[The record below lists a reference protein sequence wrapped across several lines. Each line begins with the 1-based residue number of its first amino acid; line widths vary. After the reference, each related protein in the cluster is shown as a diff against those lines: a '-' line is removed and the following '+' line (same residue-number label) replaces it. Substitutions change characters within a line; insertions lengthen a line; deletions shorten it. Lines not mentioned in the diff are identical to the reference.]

1 MDMQVDT
8 SVITVLLIEDNPGD
22 RLLINEHL
30 REGTRFSRFSI
41 KSCDSLAE
49 GLNLIKKEKIAVV
62 ILDLGL
68 PDSTGLD
75 SLRKLKELD
84 DSIPV
89 VVLTIDGSDEIGLKA
104 IQSGAQDYVS
114 KDEMQPKYLTRVIE
128 YAVNR
133 NELEQKL
140 KNSLNLYTN
149 TFEQAAVGF
158 VHLSTN
164 ASFIK
169 VNKKF
174 CDITGYSKYELTGK
188 SINDITFPDDLEK
201 DLMNFEKLISG
212 ETKSYNLE
220 KRFVHKNGSI
230 VWANITRT
238 AIFNNQD
245 EIKFFFTTVE
255 DITERKSLALEL
267 QEQKDLLLGIFDI
280 LPVGISI
287 LNNEGKLISN
297 NKKHLDIW
305 AGSEY
310 RDINDH
316 KKYRAWRA
324 DTKKEIMSEDWA
336 SYKALTKK
344 ETSIGEVLEI
354 QCFDGS
360 RKTILNSAIPL
371 LKDGNVLAVVV
382 AVEDIS
388 GLVEAEKKL
397 KNLVAEKEVLVKE
410 SNHRIKN
417 NLQLM
422 ASLLNLQL
430 VNTKDKK
437 IQSILSD
444 SRNRLTSV
452 SFLHDYLYR
461 SSDLNEVNV
470 QTYLYKIVD
479 HIRSINDNDARKIK
493 IVKDIDNFTIS
504 SSLAISIGL
513 IINELITNAV
523 KYAFKN
529 KEKGLI
535 LIELKKEDRM
545 ILLILKDNGAGLPE
559 KINLPKSKTLGFQI
573 VHSMVSQ
580 HNGSIEY
587 KMNDGAEFTI
597 KLSLK

>member
-1 MDMQVDT
+1 MDIQVDT
-8 SVITVLLIEDNPGD
+8 TVITVLLIEDNPGD
-22 RLLINEHL
+22 RLLINEQL
-30 REGTRFSRFSI
+30 REGTQFSRFSV
-41 KSCDSLAE
+41 KSCSSLAE
-49 GLNLIKKEKIAVV
+49 GISLIKEEKIAVI

-75 SLRKLKELD
+75 SLRKIKELD

-89 VVLTIDGSDEIGLKA
+89 VVLTIDSSDLVGLKA
-104 IQSGAQDYVS
+104 IQCGAQDYLA
-114 KDEMQPKYLTRVIE
+114 KDEVQPKYLTRVIE

-140 KNSLNLYTN
+140 KDSLNLYTN
-149 TFEQAAVGF
+149 TFEQAAVGML
-158 VHLSTN
+158 HLSTN
-164 ASFIK
+164 TAFIK

-174 CDITGYSKYELTGK
+174 CSITGYSEYELSGK
-188 SINDITFPDDLEK
+188 SIIDITFPDDLEK

-212 ETKSYNLE
+212 EIKSYSLE
-220 KRFVHKNGSI
+220 KRFVHKNGSL
-230 VWANITRT
+230 VWTNVTRT

-245 EIKFFFTTVE
+245 EIKFVFTTVE
-255 DITERKSLALEL
+255 DITYRKSLALEL
-267 QEQKDLLLGIFDI
+267 QQQKDLLLGIFDI

-287 LNNEGKLISN
+287 LNSEGKLISN
-297 NKKHLDIW
+297 NKKHEDIW

-310 RDINDH
+310 NGIADH
-316 KKYRAWRA
+316 KKYKAWRA
-324 DTKKEIMSEDWA
+324 ESGEEITSEEWA
-336 SYKALTKK
+336 SYRALTKK
-344 ETSIGEVLEI
+344 EISIGEVLEI

-371 LKDGNVLAVVV
+371 VKDGNVLAVVV
-382 AVEDIS
+382 AVEDITAM
-388 GLVEAEKKL
+388 VEAEHKL
-397 KNLVAEKEVLVKE
+397 KRLIVEKEILVKE

-422 ASLLNLQL
+422 ASLINLQL

-444 SRNRLTSV
+444 SRNRLNSV

-470 QTYLYKIVD
+470 QTYLYKIID
-479 HIRSINDNDARKIK
+479 HIRSINDYDARKIK
-493 IVKDIDNFTIS
+493 ILKDIDDFTIN

-513 IINELITNAV
+513 IINELVTNAV

-535 LIELKKEDRM
+535 SIELKKEDKN
-545 ILLILKDNGAGLPE
+545 ISLNLKDNGIGLPE
-559 KINLPKSKTLGFQI
+559 KINFPKAKTLGFQI
-573 VHSMVSQ
+573 VYAMISQ
-580 HNGSIEY
+580 HSGSIEY
-587 KMNDGAEFTI
+587 KDNEGAEFII